1 MKLLIA
7 FISALLLSV
16 PALAQTIGY
25 ISNLTGAEQVPPVV
39 TPITGQ
45 FIFRTTDNR
54 WFLAVRGAAGNDKIT
69 AAHIHCG
76 KIGANGPIVYPF
88 YDGVPSRRI
97 FPKGQFNNSKF
108 IRYQPTTTC
117 PITITNILQLKSAA
131 QDGYLYVN
139 VHTQKNPNGAVRGQ
153 VIQIIQQ

>member
-7 FISALLLSV
+7 FLSALLLST
-16 PALAQTIGY
+16 PALSQTIGY
-25 ISNLTGAEQVPPVV
+25 ISNLTGANQVPPVE
-39 TPITGQ
+39 TNITGQ

-54 WFLAVRGAAGNDKIT
+54 WFLAVRGAPGNDRIVS
-69 AAHIHCG
+69 AHIHCG
-76 KIGANGPIVYPF
+76 KVGANGPIVYPF

-108 IRYQPTTTC
+108 VSYQPNTVC

-139 VHTQKNPNGAVRGQ
+139 VHTQKHPGGAVRGQ
-153 VIQIIQQ
+153 VIQIAQ